1 MIPVLRPS
9 PDLRPRVWGG
19 TRLGAGPGGQPIGE
33 AWIAGPTSRVPAAAT
48 GAQDASGAAPTLDDL
63 AARLG
68 RGLVGSRSPWPDR
81 FPLLVKLLD
90 PAEWLSVQVHPDD
103 DLALRLAG
111 PDGVGK
117 TEAWYVLD
125 ADPGAELLVGVQAN
139 VADDRVRA
147 AIRSGGLAAL
157 LGRVTVV
164 VGDTVLV
171 PAGTLHAVGP
181 GLLLY
186 ELQQPSDLTYRAD
199 DWGRPATPERPLHI
213 EETLAS
219 WQPGVDPVIGHAVEP
234 ASAGRQ
240 ELVRCG
246 HFVMERLDARRG
258 AAVPLDPAGESP
270 HILTA
275 LPGSSVAIEGREWH
289 EEIGP
294 LQTLVVAA
302 DAGPYRVAAAEGE
315 VGTALLARLPG

>member
-9 PDLRPRVWGG
+9 PDLRTRVWGG
-19 TRLGAGPGGQPIGE
+19 TRLGTGPGGEPIGE
-33 AWIAGPTSRVPAAAT
+33 AWVAGPTSRVAGGAT
-48 GAQDASGAAPTLDDL
+48 GAKGAADAPTLDEL

-81 FPLLVKLLD
+81 FPLLVKFLD
-90 PAEWLSVQVHPDD
+90 PADWLSVQVHPDD
-103 DLALRLAG
+103 RLALRLAG

-125 ADPGAELLVGVQAN
+125 AVAGAELLVGVQPD

-147 AIRSGGLAAL
+147 AIRTGGLTAL
-157 LGRVTVV
+157 LERVPASR
-164 VGDTVLV
+164 GDTVLV

-213 EETLAS
+213 EETLAA
-219 WQPGVDPVIGHAVEP
+219 WQPGVRPVIDHAVDS
-234 ASAGRQ
+234 ASVGRQ
-240 ELVRCG
+240 ELVRCL

-258 AAVPLDPAGESP
+258 ESVLLDPAGAST
-270 HILTA
+270 HIVTA
-275 LPGSSVAIEGREWH
+275 LAGSCVAIEGGDWH

-294 LQTLVVAA
+294 LETVVVAA
-302 DAGPYRVAAAEGE
+302 EAGPYRFATVAGE
-315 VGTALLARLPG
+315 AGIALLARLPD